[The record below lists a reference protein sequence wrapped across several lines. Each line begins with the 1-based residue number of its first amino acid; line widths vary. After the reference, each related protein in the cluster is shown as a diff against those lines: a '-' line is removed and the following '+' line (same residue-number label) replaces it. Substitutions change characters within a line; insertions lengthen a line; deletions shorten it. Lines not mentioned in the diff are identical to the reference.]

1 MLYWSIGRTKTMKF
15 ESMST
20 FPRTKTIVN
29 LWDKASFACA
39 QVGSKWQAQDW
50 LRQFLTCII
59 LLLSSST
66 MIMDPKMDSGIVC
79 KYYSIDEAIENGAAP
94 VPISINKT
102 VDVQCTID
110 IMDHLLACEAT
121 WHKGHS
127 LAQTVFSCI
136 YLLRPDRTSSHA
148 LLHSYCRVIRA
159 TCKAVISV
167 VSDART
173 HEIMDPKMDSGIVC
187 KYYSIDEAIENGA
200 APVPISINKTV
211 DVQCTIDIMDHLL
224 ACEATWH
231 KGHSLAQ
238 TVFSCIYLLRPDRTS
253 SHALLH
259 SYCRV
264 IRATCKAVISVVSDA
279 RTHEVKVIRATCKA
293 VISVVSDAR
302 THEEDDLF
310 TMAYGLPLD
319 GDGDEKCLS
328 LLNAVEETISRQLRA
343 CKAPSSRRRVLE
355 DMEPLQ
361 TNLDLE
367 EGYCKALLCRLRF
380 RKHFYH
386 VLTSMRRPQGR
397 GLELARKHIATCLS
411 ELDCIYRSSDFLR
424 SSASGTSEDGI
435 EDRTTASGCQPIG
448 FDASLNCRLSA
459 PTPPRAIKILSWKKA
474 IEYFVKLLHDLDIIC
489 SYSLDP
495 SLEGVLQFVVQFQK
509 SQPDLV
515 ARAHLQLLLVQD
527 GKLYGRDS
535 MFAVITRAAVL
546 PEVAKNHDVQK
557 NEYFVQ
563 LGQLVINML
572 KILCTNAAWQRRK
585 LGKMLQDWRVIYV
598 QLELAFRKEF
608 GEVSSIPEDENV
620 CVKIFQ
626 HILLW
631 VEEQTY
637 WIASRFLI
645 LGFELEL
652 YSPSEYCM
660 RKHILRWQQ
669 RMTWMLAALRNE
681 HMILQSRNPFNTEQE
696 RFIQHFELL
705 QKACILDHVSFHS
718 FRESTTYARL
728 STLVMYNY
736 FKDAQRIA
744 KEAKSSFS
752 NDPDKLA
759 ELRKIE
765 QVAEHNSIALNV
777 ISRVGALDP
786 TLKASFE
793 FGHHPYFATAVVKRS

>member
-1 MLYWSIGRTKTMKF
+1 MADDAAAEVSVPERTTIPSGDDSVWADVSPLL
-15 ESMST
+15 ESACKDLRDGELIHGDNFNLFAAMS
-20 FPRTKTIVN
+20 
-29 LWDKASFACA
+29 
-39 QVGSKWQAQDW
+39 
-50 LRQFLTCII
+50 
-59 LLLSSST
+59 
-66 MIMDPKMDSGIVC
+66 
-79 KYYSIDEAIENGAAP
+79 
-94 VPISINKT
+94 
-102 VDVQCTID
+102 
-110 IMDHLLACEAT
+110 
-121 WHKGHS
+121 
-127 LAQTVFSCI
+127 
-136 YLLRPDRTSSHA
+136 A
-148 LLHSYCRVIRA
+148 L
-159 TCKAVISV
+159 
-167 VSDART
+167 
-173 HEIMDPKMDSGIVC
+173 EIMDPKMDSGIVC

-211 DVQCTIDIMDHLL
+211 DVQCTIDIIDHLL

-264 IRATCKAVISVVSDA
+264 T
-279 RTHEVKVIRATCKA
+279 RATCKA

-397 GLELARKHIATCLS
+397 GLELARKHIATCIS

-424 SSASGTSEDGI
+424 SSACGTTEDGI

-474 IEYFVKLLHDLDIIC
+474 IEYFVKLLHDLDILC

-557 NEYFVQ
+557 NEYFLQ

-660 RKHILRWQQ
+660 VYWYIYVVLIKLSEKTHLKMAAKNDTGKRKGKKKRDSPKDVAREYRIPPAVLFLQCQ
-669 RMTWMLAALRNE
+669 ICLAEGLTMMLAALRNE

-705 QKACILDHVSFHS
+705 QKACIPDHVSFHS

-793 FGHHPYFATAVVKRS
+793 FSHHPYFATAVVKRS